1 MMLNDKVA
9 VITGGGS
16 GIGRGIARVFS
27 KHRAHSIILDA
38 NAEAAEAVAQE
49 ITGEGGCAR
58 AVVVDVSCAAQVN
71 RTFEEIQKHT
81 EKLDILV
88 NCAGIYVHKDAVTL
102 EEADWDRCLDVNLKG
117 AWLCSKQAIPRM
129 VANGGGSIIN
139 IGSTHAERAQ
149 GKAFPYGVSKG
160 GLISLTR
167 SLAVDFGRDGVR
179 VNLICPG
186 FVLTPL
192 TLELFSGPRAA
203 ALEELIAMEPM
214 PVRIYPEDIANA
226 ALFLASDMARCIT
239 GTTLYVDGGRTISAG
254 IDHAE

>member
-1 MMLNDKVA
+1 MMLTNKVA
-9 VITGGGS
+9 IITGGGS
-16 GIGRGIARVFS
+16 GIGRGIAQAFS
-27 KHRAHSIILDA
+27 KHQAQSIILDT
-38 NAEAAEAVAQE
+38 NNDAAEVVARE
-49 ITGEGGCAR
+49 IAAEGGCAR
-58 AVVVDVSCAAQVN
+58 AVSADVSCAENVQAA
-71 RTFEEIQKHT
+71 FGEIRKHT
-81 EKLDILV
+81 ANVDILV
-88 NCAGIYVHKDAVTL
+88 NCAGIYIHKDAVTL
-102 EEADWDRCLDVNLKG
+102 DEADWDRCLDVNLKG
-117 AWLCSKQAIPRM
+117 AWLCSKQAIPMM

-167 SLAVDFGRDGVR
+167 SLAVDFGRQGVR

-192 TLELFSGPRAA
+192 TQELFSGPRAV
-203 ALEELIAMEPM
+203 ALEELITMQPM

-239 GTTLYVDGGRTISAG
+239 GTTLYVDGGRIISAG

>member
-27 KHRAHSIILDA
+27 QHQARSIILDS
-38 NAEAAEAVAQE
+38 NAQAAEAVAHE
-49 ITGEGGCAR
+49 ITTQGGCAR
-58 AVVVDVSCAAQVN
+58 AVPVDVSYAAQVQAA
-71 RTFEEIQKHT
+71 FEEIRKHT

-102 EEADWDRCLDVNLKG
+102 DEADWDRCLNVNLKG
-117 AWLCSKQAIPRM
+117 AWLCSKEAIPLM

-160 GLISLTR
+160 GMISLTR
-167 SLAVDFGRDGVR
+167 SLAVDFGRQGVR

-192 TLELFSGPRAA
+192 TMELFSGPRAA

-214 PVRIYPEDIANA
+214 AVRIYPEDIAHA
-226 ALFLASDMARCIT
+226 AVFLASDMARCIT

>member
-1 MMLNDKVA
+1 MMLTNKVA

-16 GIGRGIARVFS
+16 GIGRGIARAFS
-27 KHRAHSIILDA
+27 KHQAHSMILDT
-38 NAEAAEAVAQE
+38 NAEAAEAVARE
-49 ITGEGGCAR
+49 ITAEGGCAR
-58 AVVVDVSCAAQVN
+58 AVSVDVSCAARV
-71 RTFEEIQKHT
+71 RAAFEKVREHT
-81 EKLDILV
+81 AKVDILV

-102 EEADWDRCLDVNLKG
+102 EEADWDRCLNVNLKG
-117 AWLCSKQAIPRM
+117 AWLCSKQAIPMM

-160 GLISLTR
+160 GLVSLTR
-167 SLAVDFGRDGVR
+167 SLAVDFGRQGVR
-179 VNLICPG
+179 VNLVCPG

>member
-1 MMLNDKVA
+1 MTLAQKVA

-16 GIGRGIARVFS
+16 GIGRGIALAFS
-27 KHRAHSIILDA
+27 KFQAQSIVLDR
-38 NAEAAEAVAQE
+38 NAQAAAVVAEE
-49 ITGEGGCAR
+49 INASGGCAR
-58 AVVVDVSCAAQVN
+58 AVTADVSCANQV
-71 RTFEEIQKHT
+71 RAAFEGIRSREGKT
-81 EKLDILV
+81 DILV

-102 EEADWDRCLDVNLKG
+102 DEADWDRCLGVNLKG
-117 AWLCSKQAIPRM
+117 AWLCSKQAIPM
-129 VANGGGSIIN
+129 MIANGGGSIIN

-160 GLISLTR
+160 GMVSFTR
-167 SLAVDFGRDGVR
+167 SLAVDFGRGGVR

-226 ALFLASDMARCIT
+226 AVFLASDMARCIT
-239 GTTLYVDGGRTISAG
+239 GATLYVDGGRTISAG